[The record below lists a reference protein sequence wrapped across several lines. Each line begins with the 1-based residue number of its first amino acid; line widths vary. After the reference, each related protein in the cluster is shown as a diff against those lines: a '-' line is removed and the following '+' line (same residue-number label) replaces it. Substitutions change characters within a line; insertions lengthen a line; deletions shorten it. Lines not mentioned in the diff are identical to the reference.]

1 MNWKPAKRLESD
13 SEHMQKLNIGSNIS
27 YDRTD
32 GASIVFS
39 SFYGKKDQ
47 FLLSLDTA
55 IHF

>member
-39 SFYGKKDQ
+39 SFHGKKDQ